1 MKNTSSC
8 EIMEN
13 DFTEA
18 GMPGLDRIQ
27 LPCID
32 SVF

>member
-18 GMPGLDRIQ
+18 GMTDPDRIQ
-27 LPCID
+27 LLCID
-32 SVF
+32 SAF